1 MSHHFDTKL
10 AKEEPSLNVC
20 DLYLF
25 DGSSG
30 TTVMVMTVNPDVG
43 LSAPDTLHV
52 EGLYAF
58 RFDLN
63 GDGREEVAFKFR
75 FGEPRHAEGN
85 KQAHMQKFQVL
96 KGTGNSLG
104 GVEGEVLMEGETE
117 NISSK
122 SGVRAFAGIAADM
135 FATNGFGLR
144 AFLNA
149 FYNEHRY
156 DDTVFQQQRQ
166 NSFANRN
173 LTAIVLEVPNDM
185 IGRGTVHCWA
195 TASLVGHAVEVQVQ
209 RWGLPLITHFFPND
223 PAGQEMKD
231 RFNASQPADDVAS
244 FSKFLSDF
252 SEKMTT
258 YARSAANPIEYG
270 RQVAAR
276 LCPVTLPYELG
287 TRAAFDLA
295 RFNGRPLGDDAMDV
309 MLTLLSNK
317 PIEDG
322 AVPDR
327 KRVRNEFPYVG
338 LPYTKEEQIGV
349 APIHPPPK
357 N

>member
-25 DGSSG
+25 EGSPG
-30 TTVMVMTVNPDVG
+30 TTVMAMTVNPDVG

-63 GDGREEVAFKFR
+63 ADAREEVAFKFR

-85 KQAHMQKFQVL
+85 EHVHIQKFQVL
-96 KGTGNSLG
+96 KARGSSLG
-104 GVEGEVLMEGETE
+104 GLEGEVLIEGETE
-117 NISSK
+117 KISGK
-122 SGVRAFAGIAADM
+122 SGVRAFVGTAADP
-135 FATNGFGLR
+135 FAANGSAMR
-144 AFLNA
+144 AFLSA
-149 FYNEHRY
+149 FYQEHRY
-156 DDTVFQQQRQ
+156 DATVFQHPQ

-173 LTAIVLEVPNDM
+173 VTAIVLEVPNDM

-195 TASLVGHAVEVQVQ
+195 TASLVGHAPEVQVQ

-223 PAGQEMKD
+223 PDGQEMKD
-231 RFNASQPADDVAS
+231 RFNASQPSGDVVS
-244 FSKFLSDF
+244 FSKPISELL
-252 SEKMTT
+252 EKMTT
-258 YARSAANPIEYG
+258 YAKSVDYPTEYA
-270 RQVAAR
+270 RQMVAR

-287 TRAAFDLA
+287 TPAAFHLA

-309 MLTLLSNK
+309 MLTLVSNT

-327 KRVRNEFPYVG
+327 KRIRSEFPYVAP
-338 LPYTKEEQIGV
+338 PYTKEEQMGV
-349 APIHPPPK
+349 SPVHPPPQK
-357 N
+357 

>member
-25 DGSSG
+25 EGSPG

-63 GDGREEVAFKFR
+63 ADAHEELAFKFR
-75 FGEPRHAEGN
+75 FAEPRHAEGN
-85 KQAHMQKFQVL
+85 EHVHIQKFQVL
-96 KGTGNSLG
+96 KATGNSLG
-104 GVEGEVLMEGETE
+104 GLAGELLLEGETE
-117 NISSK
+117 KISAK
-122 SGVRAFAGIAADM
+122 SGVRAFAGIAGDP
-135 FATNGFGLR
+135 FAPNGSGMH

-149 FYNEHRY
+149 FYEEHRY
-156 DDTVFQQQRQ
+156 DATVFQHGQ

-173 LTAIVLEVPNDM
+173 VTAIVLEVPNDM

-195 TASLVGHAVEVQVQ
+195 TASLVGHAPEVQIQ

-223 PAGQEMKD
+223 PDGQEMKD
-231 RFNASQPADDVAS
+231 RFNASQPSDDVAS
-244 FSKFLSDF
+244 FSRFFFDF
-252 SEKMTT
+252 GEKMTT
-258 YARSAANPIEYG
+258 YAMSAVNPAEYG
-270 RQVAAR
+270 KQIADR

-287 TRAAFDLA
+287 TTAAFNLA
-295 RFNGRPLGDDAMDV
+295 RFNGRPLGDDVMDV
-309 MLTLLSNK
+309 MLTLLSNT

-327 KRVRNEFPYVG
+327 KRIRSEFPYVAP
-338 LPYTKEEQIGV
+338 PYTKEEQMGV
-349 APIHPPPK
+349 SPIHPTPK
-357 N
+357 K

>member
-10 AKEEPSLNVC
+10 AKEEPSLNVS

-25 DGSSG
+25 DGPMG

-63 GDGREEVAFKFR
+63 ADAREELAFKFR
-75 FGEPRHAEGN
+75 FSEPGHAEGDEHV
-85 KQAHMQKFQVL
+85 HMQKFQVL
-96 KGTGNSLG
+96 RATGNSLG
-104 GVEGEVLMEGETE
+104 GLLGDVLLEGETE
-117 NISSK
+117 KINGK

-135 FATNGFGLR
+135 FAPNGSGMR

-149 FYNEHRY
+149 FYNEQRY
-156 DDTVFQQQRQ
+156 DASVFQHGQ

-173 LTAIVLEVPNDM
+173 VTAIVLEVPNEM
-185 IGRGTVHCWA
+185 IGRGRVHCWA
-195 TASLVGHAVEVQVQ
+195 TASLVGHAPELQVQ

-223 PAGQEMKD
+223 PDGQEMKD
-231 RFNASQPADDVAS
+231 RFNASQPSDDVAL
-244 FSKFLSDF
+244 FSRFFFDF

-258 YARSAANPIEYG
+258 HAMSAANPAEYA
-270 RQVAAR
+270 RQIAAR

-287 TRAAFDLA
+287 TPAAFNLA
-295 RFNGRPLGDDAMDV
+295 GFNGRPLGDDVMDV
-309 MLTLLSNK
+309 MLTLVSNT

-327 KRVRNEFPYVG
+327 KRIRSEFPYVG
-338 LPYTKEEQIGV
+338 RPYTKEEQVGV
-349 APIHPPPK
+349 PPIHPPPK
-357 N
+357 Q